1 VFAQRAA
8 TAPTTAIPLPPAT
21 LAAMSRV
28 FAREAA
34 ARVAFEGA
42 RWAIAAGQTD
52 PEFLRSLDLNQL
64 LAGQAGGIEDMDVIA
79 GSLAETFP
87 A

>member
-1 VFAQRAA
+1 
-8 TAPTTAIPLPPAT
+8 
-21 LAAMSRV
+21 V

-42 RWAIAAGQTD
+42 RWAVAAGQTD
-52 PEFLRSLDLNQL
+52 PAFLGSLDWDQVLG
-64 LAGQAGGIEDMDVIA
+64 GQAGGIEDMDVVA

>member
-1 VFAQRAA
+1 
-8 TAPTTAIPLPPAT
+8 
-21 LAAMSRV
+21 MSRV
-28 FAREAA
+28 FARDAA

-52 PEFLRSLDLNQL
+52 PNLLRSIDWSAA
-64 LAGQAGGIEDMDVIA
+64 LAGQAGGIEDMDVVA
-79 GSLAETFP
+79 GSLAQVFP

>member
-1 VFAQRAA
+1 
-8 TAPTTAIPLPPAT
+8 
-21 LAAMSRV
+21 V

-34 ARVAFEGA
+34 ARVCFEGA
-42 RWAIAAGQTD
+42 RWAVAAGQTD
-52 PEFLRSLDLNQL
+52 PAFLRALDLNQV
-64 LAGQAGGIEDMDVIA
+64 LAGQAGGIEDMDVVS